1 MPAFRAIES
10 FKSSLKAYI
19 DFKNILQEKIQ
30 NYNVQQAVEDV
41 ILWATLFTDK
51 NILKD
56 KIKDPIYY
64 TEFMGMLIDMMKNKI
79 NDNIDIPQ
87 EVKETTNEYMNEN
100 NFVKKFLD
108 AYIEITNNK
117 DDRIKKTE
125 LYALYKTN
133 TDDPLTN
140 TKWIFR

>member
-1 MPAFRAIES
+1 M
-10 FKSSLKAYI
+10 LKDGDIWGTEPRLA
-19 DFKNILQEKIQ
+19 
-30 NYNVQQAVEDV
+30 
-41 ILWATLFTDK
+41 
-51 NILKD
+51 LKD

-79 NDNIDIPQ
+79 NDNINIPQ

-108 AYIEITNNK
+108 EYIEITNNK

-133 TDDPLTN
+133 TDDPLTKSKFYYN
-140 TKWIFR
+140 MTQNGFLDKTYHGYKVYTKLDDE